1 MTQAKMT
8 QPKEELLTDTHSQ
21 NDCIVLDLEE
31 FDLSDLDTLKN
42 TALGNILEIN
52 ISSSSSAH
60 GKHSSH
66 SSHGKYT
73 KGTW

>member
-1 MTQAKMT
+1 MTQAK
-8 QPKEELLTDTHSQ
+8 EGLLTDTDSQ
-21 NDCIVLDLEE
+21 NDCIVLDIEE
-31 FDLSDLDTLKN
+31 FDLSDLDSLKN
-42 TALGNILEIN
+42 TALGNILEKDFYP
-52 ISSSSSAH
+52 SSSGH

>member
-1 MTQAKMT
+1 MTQAK
-8 QPKEELLTDTHSQ
+8 ERLLTDTHSQ

-31 FDLSDLDTLKN
+31 FDLSDLDALKN
-42 TALGNILEIN
+42 TALGNILEKDF
-52 ISSSSSAH
+52 SSSSSAH

-66 SSHGKYT
+66 SSHKMYS

>member
-1 MTQAKMT
+1 MTQAK
-8 QPKEELLTDTHSQ
+8 ERLLTDTYSQ

-31 FDLSDLDTLKN
+31 FDLSDLDALKN
-42 TALGNILEIN
+42 TALGNILEKDF
-52 ISSSSSAH
+52 SSSSSAH

-66 SSHGKYT
+66 SSHKMYS